1 MLRICRLATHKISSI
16 ISDFTVVVPAKI
28 VLLVNRALRLG
39 LTHFAKAPFSPL
51 QRYIFYFEL

>member
-1 MLRICRLATHKISSI
+1 
-16 ISDFTVVVPAKI
+16 VVVAPAKI